1 MSNAPNVRRVR
12 EFVANRLPLSL
23 YCLVGVAL
31 LVQGVRYIGAA
42 KLMPYHSAVIA
53 TPWESLGPSHQ
64 TLFLGLLKGFGAGSF
79 CVGLA
84 IIVLTLIPLRAGS
97 NWSRWAT
104 PAVAATYTGA
114 LVYVTNFALLPG
126 ATPIAVTAA
135 LLGIVIVASVSS
147 FLGES
152 KAG

>member
-1 MSNAPNVRRVR
+1 MSNAPNVSRIR
-12 EFVANRLPLSL
+12 EFVSNRLPISI

-42 KLMPYHSAVIA
+42 KLMSYHSAVIA
-53 TPWESLGPSHQ
+53 TPWDSLSPSHQ

-84 IIVLTLIPLRAGS
+84 IILLTLIPLRAGS
-97 NWSRWAT
+97 HWSRWAI
-104 PAVAATYTGA
+104 PAVAGTYTAA
-114 LVYVTNFALLPG
+114 LVYVTKFALLPG
-126 ATPIAVTAA
+126 ATPIVVTAV
-135 LLGIVIVASVSS
+135 LLGFVIVAGVSS